1 MIPGAGPKLSGDPR
15 YGEENGRSQL
25 ANALAAYDRLDPG
38 TARVMIVAGSD
49 FVGKSPKLFW
59 PETLV
64 YLLPGAK
71 LIQILT
77 LVVAVKSETPCK
89 PKLLLFAGMNDHLPA
104 AGLLEPLRNGKPT
117 PQMIWEAVE
126 TLLVS
131 INEIQ

>member
-1 MIPGAGPKLSGDPR
+1 M
-15 YGEENGRSQL
+15 SQL

-49 FVGKSPKLFW
+49 FVGKSPKLFR

-64 YLLPGAK
+64 YLLPGAE

-77 LVVAVKSETPCK
+77 LVVSVKSETPCK

-104 AGLLEPLRNGKPT
+104 TGLLEPLRNGKPT

-131 INEIQ
+131 MNEIQ